1 MQKNRKRIFTWILLF
16 TVSIQV
22 FWWDGISV
30 SAEPAAIEA
39 PSAVLLESSTGKV
52 VFEQNARE
60 RRSPASITKIMT
72 LLLTFEA
79 LDQGKIKLEDPVT
92 VSAYASSMGGSQVF
106 LAENEVQT
114 LETMIKCIAVASGND
129 ASVAVAVLLE
139 SSTGKVVFEQNA
151 RERRSPASI
160 TKIMTLLLTF
170 EALDQGKIKLEDP
183 VTVSAYASSMGGS
196 QVFLAENEVQ
206 TLETMIKCIA
216 VASGNDASVAVAE
229 YIAGSEE
236 AFVDQMNQKAAELGM
251 VDTHFEDCCGL
262 TDSDGH
268 YTTAMDVAIMSREL
282 TVKYPQVFEYT
293 GIWMEDIT
301 HETRQGSSTFTLN
314 STNKLLKQY
323 QWATGLKTGSTS
335 KAKFCLSATATKDG
349 IDLIAV
355 VMGAPDY
362 KARFKD
368 AQTLLSYGFNV
379 SDLYL
384 DENTDVLED
393 LRIEGGV
400 EDTVPVRY
408 QSEFRY
414 LDTEGN
420 SLDGVKKTIELPEEA
435 QAPVAKGAEAGR
447 AVYLLN
453 GVEIGSVPILYENDV
468 AKAVYKDY
476 LFKIM
481 EFYLL

>member
-1 MQKNRKRIFTWILLF
+1 MQKIRKYICTGILLF
-16 TVSIQV
+16 SVSMQV
-22 FWWDGISV
+22 FWWNGIYV
-30 SAEPAAIEA
+30 CAEPAVIEA

-52 VFEQNARE
+52 IFEQNARE

-79 LDQGKIKLEDPVT
+79 LDQGKIELEDPVT

-114 LETMIKCIAVASGND
+114 LET
-129 ASVAVAVLLE
+129 L
-139 SSTGKVVFEQNA
+139 
-151 RERRSPASI
+151 
-160 TKIMTLLLTF
+160 
-170 EALDQGKIKLEDP
+170 
-183 VTVSAYASSMGGS
+183 
-196 QVFLAENEVQ
+196 
-206 TLETMIKCIA
+206 IKCIA

-236 AFVDQMNQKAAELGM
+236 AFVEQMNAKAAELGM
-251 VDTHFEDCCGL
+251 TDTHFEDCCGL
-262 TDSDGH
+262 TDSDDH
-268 YTTAMDVAIMSREL
+268 YTTAMDVAVMSREL
-282 TVKYPQVFEYT
+282 TVKYPKIFEYT

-301 HETRQGSSTFTLN
+301 HETRQGSSKFTLN

-323 QWATGLKTGSTS
+323 PFTTGLKTGSTS

-355 VMGAPDY
+355 IMGAPDY

-368 AQTLLSYGFNV
+368 ARTLLSYGFNI

-384 DENTDVLED
+384 DENTDPLQNMRVQ
-393 LRIEGGV
+393 GGV
-400 EDTVPVRY
+400 EDTVPVKY

-420 SLDGVKKTIELPEEA
+420 SLDGVEKKIELPETA
-435 QAPVAKGAEAGR
+435 MAPFAEGDTAGR

-453 GVEIGSVPILYENDV
+453 GVEIGSVPILYENAV

-476 LFKIM
+476 LRKIM

>member
-1 MQKNRKRIFTWILLF
+1 MQKNRKRIFTGILLF

-52 VFEQNARE
+52 
-60 RRSPASITKIMT
+60 I
-72 LLLTFEA
+72 
-79 LDQGKIKLEDPVT
+79 
-92 VSAYASSMGGSQVF
+92 
-106 LAENEVQT
+106 
-114 LETMIKCIAVASGND
+114 
-129 ASVAVAVLLE
+129 
-139 SSTGKVVFEQNA
+139 FEQNA

-293 GIWMEDIT
+293 GIWMEDII

-408 QSEFRY
+408 QS
-414 LDTEGN
+414 DC
-420 SLDGVKKTIELPEEA
+420 
-435 QAPVAKGAEAGR
+435 
-447 AVYLLN
+447 LLYT
-453 GVEIGSVPILYENDV
+453 SPSPRD
-468 AKAVYKDY
+468 
-476 LFKIM
+476 
-481 EFYLL
+481 

>member
-52 VFEQNARE
+52 
-60 RRSPASITKIMT
+60 I
-72 LLLTFEA
+72 
-79 LDQGKIKLEDPVT
+79 
-92 VSAYASSMGGSQVF
+92 
-106 LAENEVQT
+106 
-114 LETMIKCIAVASGND
+114 
-129 ASVAVAVLLE
+129 
-139 SSTGKVVFEQNA
+139 FEQNA

-414 LDTEGN
+414 LDKEGN
-420 SLDGVKKTIELPEEA
+420 SLD
-435 QAPVAKGAEAGR
+435 
-447 AVYLLN
+447 
-453 GVEIGSVPILYENDV
+453 
-468 AKAVYKDY
+468 
-476 LFKIM
+476 
-481 EFYLL
+481 

>member
-1 MQKNRKRIFTWILLF
+1 
-16 TVSIQV
+16 
-22 FWWDGISV
+22 
-30 SAEPAAIEA
+30 
-39 PSAVLLESSTGKV
+39 
-52 VFEQNARE
+52 
-60 RRSPASITKIMT
+60 
-72 LLLTFEA
+72 
-79 LDQGKIKLEDPVT
+79 
-92 VSAYASSMGGSQVF
+92 
-106 LAENEVQT
+106 
-114 LETMIKCIAVASGND
+114 
-129 ASVAVAVLLE
+129 
-139 SSTGKVVFEQNA
+139 
-151 RERRSPASI
+151 
-160 TKIMTLLLTF
+160 
-170 EALDQGKIKLEDP
+170 
-183 VTVSAYASSMGGS
+183 MGGS

-384 DENTDVLED
+384 DENTDALED

-420 SLDGVKKTIELPEEA
+420 SLDGVKKTIELPEKA

>member
-1 MQKNRKRIFTWILLF
+1 MQKIRKYICTGILLF
-16 TVSIQV
+16 SISMQV
-22 FWWDGISV
+22 FWWNGINV
-30 SAEPAAIEA
+30 CAEPAAIEA

-52 VFEQNARE
+52 IFEQNARE

-114 LETMIKCIAVASGND
+114 LET
-129 ASVAVAVLLE
+129 L
-139 SSTGKVVFEQNA
+139 
-151 RERRSPASI
+151 
-160 TKIMTLLLTF
+160 
-170 EALDQGKIKLEDP
+170 
-183 VTVSAYASSMGGS
+183 
-196 QVFLAENEVQ
+196 
-206 TLETMIKCIA
+206 IKCIA

-236 AFVDQMNQKAAELGM
+236 AFVEQMNAKASELGM
-251 VDTHFEDCCGL
+251 TDTHFEDCCGL
-262 TDSDGH
+262 TDSDSH
-268 YTTAMDVAIMSREL
+268 YTTAMDVAVMSREL
-282 TVKYPQVFEYT
+282 TVKYPKIFEYT

-301 HETRQGSSTFTLN
+301 HETSQGSSKFTLN

-323 QWATGLKTGSTS
+323 PFTTGLKTGSTS

-355 VMGAPDY
+355 IMGAPDY

-368 AQTLLSYGFNV
+368 ARTLLSYGFNI

-384 DENTDVLED
+384 DENTDPLQNMRVQ
-393 LRIEGGV
+393 GGV
-400 EDTVPVRY
+400 EDTVPVKY

-420 SLDGVKKTIELPEEA
+420 SLDGVEKKIELPETA
-435 QAPVAKGAEAGR
+435 IAPFAEGDTAGR

-453 GVEIGSVPILYENDV
+453 GVEIGSVPILYENAV

-476 LFKIM
+476 LRKIM

>member
-1 MQKNRKRIFTWILLF
+1 MQKIRKRIFVWILLF
-16 TVSIQV
+16 SVSVQV
-22 FWWDGISV
+22 FWWDEISV

-52 VFEQNARE
+52 IFEQNARE

-92 VSAYASSMGGSQVF
+92 VS
-106 LAENEVQT
+106 E
-114 LETMIKCIAVASGND
+114 
-129 ASVAVAVLLE
+129 
-139 SSTGKVVFEQNA
+139 
-151 RERRSPASI
+151 
-160 TKIMTLLLTF
+160 
-170 EALDQGKIKLEDP
+170 
-183 VTVSAYASSMGGS
+183 YASSMGGS

-236 AFVDQMNQKAAELGM
+236 AFVEQMNQKAAELGM

-282 TVKYPQVFEYT
+282 TVKHPRVFEYT

-384 DENTDVLED
+384 DENTEPLAD
-393 LRIEGGV
+393 LRVEGGV

-408 QSEFRY
+408 RSEFRY

-420 SLDGVKKTIELPEEA
+420 SLDGVEKSIELPETA
-435 QAPVAKGAEAGR
+435 AAPVTKGTEAGR

-453 GVEIGSVPILYENDV
+453 GAEIGSVPILYDSDV
-468 AKAVYKDY
+468 AKAVYRDY

>member
-1 MQKNRKRIFTWILLF
+1 MQKNRKTIYGWILLF

-22 FWWDGISV
+22 FWWNGITV
-30 SAEPAAIEA
+30 SADPAAIEA
-39 PSAVLLESSTGKV
+39 PSAVLMESSTGKV
-52 VFEQNARE
+52 IFEQNARE

-79 LDQGKIKLEDPVT
+79 LDQGKIKP
-92 VSAYASSMGGSQVF
+92 
-106 LAENEVQT
+106 
-114 LETMIKCIAVASGND
+114 
-129 ASVAVAVLLE
+129 
-139 SSTGKVVFEQNA
+139 
-151 RERRSPASI
+151 
-160 TKIMTLLLTF
+160 
-170 EALDQGKIKLEDP
+170 EDP

-236 AFVDQMNQKAAELGM
+236 AFVEKMNEKAAELGM
-251 VDTHFEDCCGL
+251 ADTHFEDCCGL

-282 TVKYPQVFEYT
+282 TVKYPQVFDYT

-301 HETRQGSSTFTLN
+301 HETRQGTSQFTLN

-384 DENTDVLED
+384 DENTDALED
-393 LRIEGGV
+393 LRVQGGV
-400 EDTVPVRY
+400 EDTVPVKY

-420 SLDGVKKTIELPEEA
+420 SLAGVEKSIELPETA
-435 QAPVAKGAEAGR
+435 VAPVIKGAEAGR

-453 GVEIGSVPILYENDV
+453 GEKIGSVPILYDSDV

-476 LFKIM
+476 LLKIM

>member
-1 MQKNRKRIFTWILLF
+1 MQKNRKTIYGWILLF

-22 FWWDGISV
+22 FWWNGITV
-30 SAEPAAIEA
+30 SADPAAIEA
-39 PSAVLLESSTGKV
+39 PSAVLMESSTGKV
-52 VFEQNARE
+52 IFEQNARE

-79 LDQGKIKLEDPVT
+79 LDQGKIKP
-92 VSAYASSMGGSQVF
+92 
-106 LAENEVQT
+106 
-114 LETMIKCIAVASGND
+114 
-129 ASVAVAVLLE
+129 
-139 SSTGKVVFEQNA
+139 
-151 RERRSPASI
+151 
-160 TKIMTLLLTF
+160 
-170 EALDQGKIKLEDP
+170 EDP

-236 AFVDQMNQKAAELGM
+236 AFVEKMNEKAAELGM
-251 VDTHFEDCCGL
+251 ADTHFEDCCGL

-282 TVKYPQVFEYT
+282 TVKYPQVFDYT

-301 HETRQGSSTFTLN
+301 HETRQGTSQFTLN

-384 DENTDVLED
+384 DENTEALED
-393 LRIEGGV
+393 LRVQGGV
-400 EDTVPVRY
+400 EDTVPVKY

-420 SLDGVKKTIELPEEA
+420 SLAGVEKSIELPEA
-435 QAPVAKGAEAGR
+435 AVAPVIKGAEAGR

-453 GVEIGSVPILYENDV
+453 GEEIGSVPILYDSDV

-476 LFKIM
+476 LLKIM

>member
-1 MQKNRKRIFTWILLF
+1 MLKYFSKHLGQKTFYIFTFLLTTSLF
-16 TVSIQV
+16 FSLIFSPVKTV
-22 FWWDGISV
+22 
-30 SAEPAAIEA
+30 A
-39 PSAVLLESSTGKV
+39 SSTLRQVTKNKETKHPTDIS
-52 VFEQNARE
+52 FQSAAPNAILME
-60 RRSPASITKIMT
+60 ASTGTILYEKDADKEKPPASVTKIMT
-72 LLLTFEA
+72 LLLIFDA
-79 LDQGKIKLEDPVT
+79 LSKKQITLNDTVT
-92 VSAYASSMGGSQVF
+92 VSEHAASMGGSQVF
-106 LAENEVQT
+106 LEPGETQT
-114 LETMIKCIAVASGND
+114 VD
-129 ASVAVAVLLE
+129 
-139 SSTGKVVFEQNA
+139 
-151 RERRSPASI
+151 
-160 TKIMTLLLTF
+160 
-170 EALDQGKIKLEDP
+170 
-183 VTVSAYASSMGGS
+183 
-196 QVFLAENEVQ
+196 
-206 TLETMIKCIA
+206 TMIKCIA

-282 TVKYPQVFEYT
+282 TVKYPKVFEYT

-323 QWATGLKTGSTS
+323 QWVTGLKTGSTS

-384 DENTDVLED
+384 DENTDALED

>member
-52 VFEQNARE
+52 
-60 RRSPASITKIMT
+60 I
-72 LLLTFEA
+72 
-79 LDQGKIKLEDPVT
+79 
-92 VSAYASSMGGSQVF
+92 
-106 LAENEVQT
+106 
-114 LETMIKCIAVASGND
+114 
-129 ASVAVAVLLE
+129 
-139 SSTGKVVFEQNA
+139 FEQNA

-293 GIWMEDIT
+293 GIWM
-301 HETRQGSSTFTLN
+301 ETRQGSSTFTLN

>member
-1 MQKNRKRIFTWILLF
+1 MAGVLAAAFCLQP
-16 TVSIQV
+16 
-22 FWWDGISV
+22 V
-30 SAEPAAIEA
+30 SAKAEQYGNISDLGLSCESAILVEV
-39 PSAVLLESSTGKV
+39 SGGDILY
-52 VFEQNARE
+52 EQNSDE
-60 RRSPASITKIMT
+60 QLPPASITKIMT
-72 LLLTFEA
+72 LLLIYEA
-79 LDQGKIKLEDPVT
+79 VRDGKITFDDTVT
-92 VSAYASSMGGSQVF
+92 VSAHAASMGGSQVF

-114 LETMIKCIAVASGND
+114 M
-129 ASVAVAVLLE
+129 
-139 SSTGKVVFEQNA
+139 
-151 RERRSPASI
+151 
-160 TKIMTLLLTF
+160 
-170 EALDQGKIKLEDP
+170 
-183 VTVSAYASSMGGS
+183 
-196 QVFLAENEVQ
+196 
-206 TLETMIKCIA
+206 ETMIKCIA

-229 YIAGSEE
+229 YIAGGEE

-251 VDTHFEDCCGL
+251 ADTHFEDCCGL

>member
-30 SAEPAAIEA
+30 YAEPAAIEA

-52 VFEQNARE
+52 
-60 RRSPASITKIMT
+60 I
-72 LLLTFEA
+72 
-79 LDQGKIKLEDPVT
+79 
-92 VSAYASSMGGSQVF
+92 
-106 LAENEVQT
+106 
-114 LETMIKCIAVASGND
+114 
-129 ASVAVAVLLE
+129 
-139 SSTGKVVFEQNA
+139 FEQNA

-293 GIWMEDIT
+293 GIWMEDII

-323 QWATGLKTGSTS
+323 QWVTGLKTGSTS

-362 KARFKD
+362 TARFKD

-384 DENTDVLED
+384 DENTDALED

-453 GVEIGSVPILYENDV
+453 GVEI
-468 AKAVYKDY
+468 
-476 LFKIM
+476 
-481 EFYLL
+481 